1 MATTVKKELAAGPAD
16 KGLKVTSRPPSFRR
30 GGFAFSGEASIIPL
44 SELTK
49 EQAESIKADTNLV
62 CQLVDIKPEK
72 DGDKA

>member
-1 MATTVKKELAAGPAD
+1 MATLKKELAAGPAD
-16 KGLKVTSRPPSFRR
+16 TGLKVTSRPPSFRR
-30 GGFAFSGEASIIPL
+30 GGYAFTGEACIIPL

-72 DGDKA
+72 DADKA